1 MPQMISYGTEA
12 RQQLCFNNLNKN
24 TRNSVSNYSRLESE
38 LKYPCKDRVFAVPLC
53 ESSIFSWNHKLE
65 LPSIMLESIWNYTV
79 FIYSK

>member
-1 MPQMISYGTEA
+1 MPQTISYGTEA

-38 LKYPCKDRVFAVPLC
+38 LKYPCKDRVFGVPLC